1 MVSNSSFVFF
11 FFFNV
16 GVIEKVSY
24 ITPVPGGVGPMT
36 VAMLMKNTYMAACS
50 QIHYETGTIPEFQT
64 WDADEDTENVSF
76 VL

>member
-1 MVSNSSFVFF
+1 
-11 FFFNV
+11 
-16 GVIEKVSY
+16 
-24 ITPVPGGVGPMT
+24 MT

-64 WDADEDTENVSF
+64 WDADEETENVCF